1 MKNSFIIYNSFYEP
15 LKNLSNEQLGKLFRA
30 IFDYTIDGKVTEDN
44 EILVAFMFIKN
55 QLDMDNEKYQDIKQ
69 KRSEAGK
76 KHKGNQYTKG
86 NKMEQMEQNGT
97 NGSDNDNVNVND
109 NDIYKKKNIK
119 KKKYGE
125 FDNVLLT
132 DEEYKKLEEKDLLSF
147 IERLSTYVASTGT
160 RYKSHYATILNWSRK
175 EPKQVKENSER
186 ELKQLGKNGFQL

>member
-44 EILVAFMFIKN
+44 EILIAFMFIKN

-97 NGSDNDNVNVND
+97 NGSDNDNVND